1 MAPKKPS
8 LSQGVSTTEFT
19 ILIAFL
25 MSIVAI
31 SIDALLP
38 ALGIVGKE
46 LQLADPNK
54 AQYIIS
60 ALFLGMAIGQLICGP
75 LSDATGRK
83 KILYAGILLFML
95 GSVICFF
102 ADNLNVMLLG
112 RFIQGLGV
120 SGPYVSAISIVRD
133 QYSGRQM
140 ARVMSLVM
148 MIFIMVPAIA
158 PTLGQAILLFSSWR
172 YIFAFYVIY
181 SLIIACWIFLRL
193 AETLPKEKRIPFNV
207 TSFIAGFKEVISN
220 RITMGYTVCM
230 GLFFGSFIGYLNS
243 SQQIFQVQFNT
254 GKLFS
259 LYFGLLALV
268 FGISSLANSR
278 FVERLGMHYI
288 CTRSVLYI
296 IGSSAIFL
304 GLHWVV
310 DIQLWIFLIYAA
322 ILFFCFGLMFG
333 NLNAIAMEPMG
344 HVAGIASA
352 IIGSI
357 SSILSMFLGTLIGQL
372 YNNTLIPV
380 ATGFLLLGIIS
391 LMIMRHV
398 DRRADKVADKVL
410 DNSLSKKQEEIAP

>member
-1 MAPKKPS
+1 MASKNPS
-8 LSQGVSTTEFT
+8 LPQGVSAIEFT

-46 LQLADPNK
+46 LQLANPNK

-95 GSVICFF
+95 GSIICFF
-102 ADNLNVMLLG
+102 AASLGVMLLG

-148 MIFIMVPAIA
+148 MIFIMVPAVA
-158 PTLGQAILLFSSWR
+158 PTLGQTILLFASWR

-181 SLIIACWIFLRL
+181 SLIITCWIFFRL
-193 AETLPKEKRIPFNV
+193 EETLPKEKRIPFTV
-207 TSFIAGFKEVISN
+207 ISFIAGFKEVIYN
-220 RITMGYTVCM
+220 RITMGYTACM

-243 SQQIFQVQFNT
+243 SQQIFQIQFNT

-259 LYFGLLALV
+259 LYFGMLALI

-304 GLHWVV
+304 ALHFVV
-310 DIQLWIFLIYAA
+310 DIQLWMFLIYAS

-357 SSILSMFLGTLIGQL
+357 SSILSMILGTLIGQL

-380 ATGFLLLGIIS
+380 ATGFLLLGIVS
-391 LMIMRHV
+391 LLIMRLV
-398 DRRADKVADKVL
+398 EKNADKGKETVNILRTEV
-410 DNSLSKKQEEIAP
+410 Q

>member
-1 MAPKKPS
+1 MAPKNPS
-8 LSQGVSTTEFT
+8 LAQGVSATEFT

-46 LQLADPNK
+46 LQLANPNK

-95 GSVICFF
+95 GSAICFF

-158 PTLGQAILLFSSWR
+158 PTLGQTILLFASWR

-181 SLIIACWIFLRL
+181 SLIIAGWIFFRL
-193 AETLPKEKRIPFNV
+193 AETLPKEKRIPFTV
-207 TSFIAGFKEVISN
+207 TSFVAGFKEVISN

-380 ATGFLLLGIIS
+380 ATGFLLLGIVS
-391 LMIMRHV
+391 LLIMRIV
-398 DRRADKVADKVL
+398 DKSPDKSRENSLANEEEKVA
-410 DNSLSKKQEEIAP
+410 S